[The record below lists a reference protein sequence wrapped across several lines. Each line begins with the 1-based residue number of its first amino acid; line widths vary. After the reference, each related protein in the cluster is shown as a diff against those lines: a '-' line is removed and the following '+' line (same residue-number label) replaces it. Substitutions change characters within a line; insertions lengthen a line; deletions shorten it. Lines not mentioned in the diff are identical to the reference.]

1 VPTVWGL
8 TAQITP
14 RTGDFRGAG
23 IDLALRYVGHHSPG
37 EVSDPTES
45 SAHATDQEM
54 AMERLITMSFTR
66 YDSLKGRTVVV
77 TGGASGIG
85 AAFVRAFAANGAR
98 VAFLDIQTDTGA
110 ALADAIAQ
118 EMEKPIFLPCD
129 LTEVAA
135 VRAALD
141 DVRATLG
148 PAAVLVNN
156 AANDQR
162 YDFATMTPYEF
173 DRTIAVNFRHV
184 FFAAQAIVPQM
195 RELGH
200 GSIINMSSVSWM
212 RGIPQLEAYAA
223 AKAAIVGFTNTLA
236 RAVGPSRIRV
246 NAIAPGMVLTER
258 QRRLWFQ
265 DERQIEATRDQQCLP
280 DLIVAEDIANLAL
293 FLAADD
299 SRLITKQCISV
310 NGGTV

>member
-1 VPTVWGL
+1 V
-8 TAQITP
+8 A
-14 RTGDFRGAG
+14 
-23 IDLALRYVGHHSPG
+23 S
-37 EVSDPTES
+37 
-45 SAHATDQEM
+45 
-54 AMERLITMSFTR
+54 TR
-66 YDSLKGRTVVV
+66 YESLKGRTIVV

-85 AAFVRAFAANGAR
+85 AAFVRAFAANQAR
-98 VAFLDIQTDTGA
+98 VAFLDVQTDVGT
-110 ALADAIAQ
+110 ALADAVGRGAGT
-118 EMEKPIFLPCD
+118 PLFVPCD
-129 LTEVAA
+129 LTDVAA
-135 VRAALD
+135 LRAGLDTVRE
-141 DVRATLG
+141 TLG
-148 PAAVLVNN
+148 PAAVLLNN

-162 YDFATMTPYEF
+162 YDFAAMTPAEF
-173 DRTIAVNFRHV
+173 DQAMAVNFRHV

-236 RAVGPSRIRV
+236 RAVGASRIRV

-265 DERQIEATRDQQCLP
+265 DESQIEATRAQQCLP
-280 DLIVAEDIANLAL
+280 DLITPEDVTNLAL

-299 SRLITKQCISV
+299 SRLITRQCISI
-310 NGGTV
+310 NGGIQ